1 MSYSE
6 ERLWDLI
13 NDSWTRMS
21 HEQRRFW
28 EMIKLL
34 PEEWELK
41 NYGACWVVGLIGRTV
56 IYYNHFEHGFNCST
70 WLQQGVIEQYQSMQ
84 WELEDAIQQQLDI
97 FKAGHPVGPWEDHPP
112 RAGVFQPKP

>member
-13 NDSWTRMS
+13 KDSWTRMS
-21 HEQRRFW
+21 YEQRRFW

-41 NYGACWVVGLIGRTV
+41 NYSPCWVVGLIGPTV
-56 IYYNHFEHGFNCST
+56 IYYNHFENGFNRSL
-70 WLQQGVIEQYQSMQ
+70 WLRYGIIEQYQSMQ
-84 WELEDAIQQQLDI
+84 WELEDAVQQQLDI
-97 FKAGHPVGPWEDHPP
+97 FESGYAVGPWEDHPP
-112 RAGVFQPKP
+112 RGGVFQPKP